1 MAEKAIKDGVAGA
14 MKRGPGGRRS
24 GGGFTGYGL
33 TPLEPNQDEEKP
45 NQPKN

>member
-1 MAEKAIKDGVAGA
+1 MAEKAFKDGVAGA

-33 TPLEPNQDEEKP
+33 TPLETNQDEEKP
-45 NQPKN
+45 NQPKS